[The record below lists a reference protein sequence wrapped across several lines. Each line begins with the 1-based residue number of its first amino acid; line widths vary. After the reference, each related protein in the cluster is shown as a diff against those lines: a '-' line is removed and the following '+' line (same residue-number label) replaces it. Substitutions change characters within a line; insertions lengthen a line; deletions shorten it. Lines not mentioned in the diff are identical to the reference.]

1 MINILNISKYLLA
14 ILSFCIFSN
23 TVNAAQ
29 VCTGLA
35 GTYGGIT
42 LTRSGACADFSNTDG
57 MINTSA
63 LSGFNCSISFSPAV
77 SASQLSV
84 KLSNVD
90 TYDQVGFSFGATP
103 YTLVPAD
110 VDTVSTPP
118 TSAGSLSIVANQ
130 LTSPTSGVA
139 GAGTIS
145 FTNSPPATVQSL
157 DLNKTGSGAVIF
169 QLCFDD
175 VAIATS
181 PTAIPT
187 LGEWAML
194 LLASLVAMFAIRRMR
209 NR

>member
-42 LTRSGACADFSNTDG
+42 LTRSGACDDFSNTDG

-90 TYDQVGFSFGATP
+90 TFDQVGFSFGATP

-130 LTSPTSGVA
+130 LTSPTSGIA

-169 QLCFDD
+169 QLCFDFERF
-175 VAIATS
+175 
-181 PTAIPT
+181 
-187 LGEWAML
+187 L
-194 LLASLVAMFAIRRMR
+194 
-209 NR
+209 